1 MKKGK
6 RVRPVFPIEYR
17 LLVTPRYKEREKHH
31 VALIGLRTVNEFS
44 SFRYEIIVESK
55 LKGKTLRLDV
65 HGLRAPQVTIPGS
78 GPAVF
83 RKEFPDLFGR
93 YTIIVEKLDKEEN
106 AFTVMISRE
115 KVVVEK
121 KPKTRFTDIVTSE
134 EEW

>member
-17 LLVTPRYKEREKHH
+17 LLVTPRYKEREKHY

-106 AFTVMISRE
+106 AFTVNISKE
-115 KVVVEK
+115 KAVVEK
-121 KPKTRFTDIVTSE
+121 SPKTRFTDIVTSE